1 MTYNDVE
8 VPCQEQ
14 VYKVKEQTMQVPRMT
29 EELQQYTTYVQ
40 QTIQE
45 PVQIMVP
52 QTQTVNSI

>member
-29 EELQQYTTYVQ
+29 EELQ
-40 QTIQE
+40 
-45 PVQIMVP
+45 
-52 QTQTVNSI
+52 